1 MSSSEKKLERFVQAQ
16 EKSYQD
22 ALAELKSGRKR
33 SHWMWY
39 VFPQIK
45 GLGFSEM
52 ARFYAIEDIKEAEDY
67 LAHPVLGKRLI
78 EITQVLIELNED
90 DANKVFGYPDDM
102 KLKSS
107 MTLFAN
113 INRTDPVFLQVI
125 DKYFHGKQDVATLR
139 IIGNPSS

>member
-125 DKYFHGKQDVATLR
+125 YKYFHGKQDVATLR